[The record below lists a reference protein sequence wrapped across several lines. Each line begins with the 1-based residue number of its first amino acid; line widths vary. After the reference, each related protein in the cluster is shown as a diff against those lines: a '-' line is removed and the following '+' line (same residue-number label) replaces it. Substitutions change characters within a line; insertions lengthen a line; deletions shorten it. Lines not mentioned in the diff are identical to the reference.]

1 MIQEFSELK
10 LRVNL
15 ALKPV
20 PFSLFSRIC
29 RVQFL
34 FPDLGNLPLI
44 YRIGFERFHP
54 LQKISIM
61 PSGAQVLTHLNT
73 LTTFQP

>member
-1 MIQEFSELK
+1 MIQEFSPLK
-10 LRVNL
+10 IRLYL
-15 ALKPV
+15 ALNPINS
-20 PFSLFSRIC
+20 SLISRIC

-34 FPDLGNLPLI
+34 FSELGNSPLI

-61 PSGAQVLTHLNT
+61 PSGAQVLNHLNT
-73 LTTFQP
+73 LTSL